1 MTSHDTL
8 LNCYKITITYSI
20 CEGKLFQH
28 EFVIMWKKL
37 AMEINDQFL
46 RKEER
51 LLVSKLLEPG
61 EMVLAKSCAL

>member
-1 MTSHDTL
+1 MNSHDTL
-8 LNCYKITITYSI
+8 RNPYKITITYSLR
-20 CEGKLFQH
+20 EGKLFQH

-46 RKEER
+46 RNEER

-61 EMVLAKSCAL
+61 EWF

>member
-1 MTSHDTL
+1 MNSHDTL
-8 LNCYKITITYSI
+8 RNSYKITITYSLR
-20 CEGKLFQH
+20 EGKLFQH

-46 RKEER
+46 RNEER

-61 EMVLAKSCAL
+61 EWF

>member
-1 MTSHDTL
+1 MNSHDTL
-8 LNCYKITITYSI
+8 RNSYKITITYSL

-46 RKEER
+46 RNEER

-61 EMVLAKSCAL
+61 EWF